1 MNANLNLNEARATR
15 AHWDAHYTRD
25 RSRQSYPDEN
35 LVRLLSKLE
44 PGPALDLGCG
54 SGRHLA
60 LLADLGYGPIYGCDS
75 SANAV
80 ELCRERYPG
89 AEVFVVAPEGA
100 SFLTPL
106 CSASLAAVVAWGV
119 LHYNSPEEIL
129 GVLAETGRLLAPGG
143 KFLGTLRGAGD
154 SHFSSNGDM
163 LGAAIRFFSESEAR
177 GLLEGAGFTNVQL
190 GYAER
195 APVGE
200 LNRRI
205 CHWIF
210 SAERPQSDRLL

>member
-1 MNANLNLNEARATR
+1 MNANLNLNEARTTR

-143 KFLGTLRGAGD
+143 KFLGTLRAAGD

>member
-1 MNANLNLNEARATR
+1 MNANLNAQEANATR
-15 AHWDAHYTRD
+15 ARWDAHYTRD
-25 RSRQSYPDEN
+25 RARQSYPDEN
-35 LVRLLSKLE
+35 LVRLLAKME

-60 LLADLGYGPIYGCDS
+60 LLADLGYAPIYGCDS

-80 ELCRERYPG
+80 ELCRERYPQ
-89 AEVFVVAPEGA
+89 AEVFVAAPDGA

-106 CSASLAAVVAWGV
+106 SGASLAAVVAWGV

-143 KFLGTLRGAGD
+143 KFLGTLRAAGD
-154 SHFSSNGDM
+154 SHFATNGDM
-163 LGAAIRFFSESEAR
+163 LGAAIRFFTEGEAR
-177 GLLEGAGFTNVQL
+177 ALLAGAGFTNVQL

-200 LNRRI
+200 LERRV

-210 SAERPQSDRLL
+210 SAERPASDRLL